1 MNSKKTERRLDPGHS
16 ERIIEAL
23 GGTSDVA
30 RLCGITPQSV
40 SEWKS
45 SGIPRAWV
53 FFFRERFRTL
63 PVMKEKP
70 VLDF

>member
-1 MNSKKTERRLDPGHS
+1 MYSKKTERRLDPNNSG
-16 ERIIEAL
+16 RIIEAL

-30 RLCGITPQSV
+30 RLCGIKPQSV
-40 SEWKS
+40 SEWKT

-53 FFFRERFRTL
+53 FFFRERFKTL
-63 PVMKEKP
+63 PVMKDRA